1 MFYRD
6 GSMFEED
13 KRVAVEGLT
22 RVVAYVCGIDYED
35 VVSHCRKRPFVDA
48 RKMVCKYVNDNIPLS
63 HFARNKNVALSAWF
77 FDCCHSSISHA
88 VKQANNLYKSD
99 AKFARLYDAV
109 VEIIDN
115 PKYSPDFT
123 YSEVYNDKKNW
134 NDVRK
139 DIHELLRVRYSF
151 MPQYIREDI
160 IQLYK
165 KGYGEQTIADKLGT
179 TMDLVQYMIN
189 REGLVKDKTKL
200 VNKIVAER
208 RLSFK
213 PSMEVNY

>member
-6 GSMFEED
+6 GSIFEED

-22 RVVAYVCGIDYED
+22 RVVAYVCGLDYED
-35 VVSHCRKRPFVDA
+35 VISNSRKRPFVDA
-48 RKMVCKYVNDNIPLS
+48 RKMVCKYVNDNIPLN
-63 HFARNKNVALSAWF
+63 HYVRNKNIALSAWF
-77 FDCCHSSISHA
+77 FNSCHSSVCHA
-88 VKQANNLYKSD
+88 VKQGNNLYKSD

-115 PKYSPDFT
+115 PEYNPEFT
-123 YSEVYNDKKNW
+123 YSDVYNDKKNW
-134 NDVRK
+134 TDVRK
-139 DIHELLRVRYSF
+139 NIHELLRVRYSF

-165 KGYGEQTIADKLGT
+165 KGYGEQTIADKVGT

-213 PSMEVNY
+213 PIMEVNY

>member
-6 GSMFEED
+6 GSIFEED
-13 KRVAVEGLT
+13 KRIAVDGLA

-35 VVSHCRKRPFVDA
+35 VVSNSRKRPFVDA

-115 PKYSPDFT
+115 PKYNPDFT
-123 YSEVYNDKKNW
+123 YSDVYNDKKNW
-134 NDVRK
+134 SDVRK

-160 IQLYK
+160 IHLYK

-189 REGLVKDKTKL
+189 REGLIKDKTKL

-213 PSMEVNY
+213 PSMEASY